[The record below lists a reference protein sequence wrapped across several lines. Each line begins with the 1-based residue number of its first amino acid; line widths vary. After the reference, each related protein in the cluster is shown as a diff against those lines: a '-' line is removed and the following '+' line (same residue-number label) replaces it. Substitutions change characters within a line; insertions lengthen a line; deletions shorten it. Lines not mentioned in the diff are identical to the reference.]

1 MVRDIGGGEVMEIRW
16 RLERRGGRK
25 IAAECG
31 SESGPK
37 RSGGRKIAIE
47 PGSEPG
53 LKQSG
58 GRTGILRPSRL
69 TTFNKK
75 AERVDQGMPFAAV
88 TFLPASKPCGSSVA
102 R

>member
-16 RLERRGGRK
+16 RLERR
-25 IAAECG
+25 
-31 SESGPK
+31 
-37 RSGGRKIAIE
+37 GGRKIAIE